1 MITWTFFFVSVI
13 AACVHRYSGNH
24 QKCTITFLLL
34 GGVTLWMRE
43 DWEQMPHI
51 FSADTQL
58 VIWTVLQ
65 AIFAGIAFYVRDI
78 PVEDSHRSSG
88 AS

>member
-1 MITWTFFFVSVI
+1 MITWTFFFFRIGDRGLCSR
-13 AACVHRYSGNH
+13 RYSGNH

-34 GGVTLWMRE
+34 GSVTLWMRE

-78 PVEDSHRSSG
+78 PVEDSHKV
-88 AS
+88 

>member
-1 MITWTFFFVSVI
+1 
-13 AACVHRYSGNH
+13 
-24 QKCTITFLLL
+24 
-34 GGVTLWMRE
+34 MRE